1 MMALP
6 ISLLLLFF
14 SLFLPDLPYVGSCL
28 QCDRLVQFIHD
39 DFLEMH
45 IQNQPSL
52 KKVIDQAYVNYR
64 LTSQHFQGVIDA
76 STLYR
81 ARTEYQSEFHKFL
94 NTPRQEKDL
103 VFELIQVV
111 EKGRGIL
118 EKHLKGFIETGL
130 CPNTCGLMYQRVMNC
145 SSCHPAVR
153 TCVSPTAAESCGV
166 YRIQVPEGG
175 QAVLNCFLPWH
186 SLTMGKA
193 EYQYSWA
200 PNLTASSEGD
210 FEVVIATPDARVV
223 LNQVRMEEG
232 GVYRCLLL
240 STNGTILTRILFLL
254 RVTSLPPTS
263 PLPVRTLPS
272 LPPDNSTSPPT
283 PVTYS
288 APVVRGWV
296 AAVTAGSAA
305 ACVGVLAAF
314 GKGAVL
320 KAGGLA
326 PSGSV

>member
-130 CPNTCGLMYQRVMNC
+130 CPNTC
-145 SSCHPAVR
+145 
-153 TCVSPTAAESCGV
+153 V

-314 GKGAVL
+314 GVCVKRQRGAQREEEDKNMTEMVEL
-320 KAGGLA
+320 LE
-326 PSGSV
+326 